1 MAFHRG
7 YPVRSLNSLYQ
18 DLEAREE
25 TRWEAPMEKVI
36 AGNRKIGRVLYVGGG
51 TYVFERPG
59 GKKGAFET
67 RKVRCGGHH
76 AAYLEWVKWCV
87 DGDDPQMIKAHL
99 ARKGEEWNQAANDV
113 RVERLRK
120 RVAAGRTEPELEMI
134 TETKGEPMAQ
144 KAPRENET
152 TMTAQQI
159 GPMVTPT
166 RVYVLSYRNGRTS
179 RLVAAYLTDTA
190 ALDMAEALGVALEV
204 SGAEGEYTVDE
215 LQVRS

>member
-7 YPVRSLNSLYQ
+7 YPVRSLNSLYH
-18 DLEAREE
+18 DLEEREE
-25 TRWEAPMEKVI
+25 TWWEAPMEKVI
-36 AGNRKIGRVLYVGGG
+36 AGNRKTGRVLYVGGG

-59 GKKGAFET
+59 GKRGAFET

-99 ARKGEEWNQAANDV
+99 ARKGEEWNQAVNDA
-113 RVERLRK
+113 RVERLRE
-120 RVAAGRTEPELEMI
+120 RAEAGKNEPEMI
-134 TETKGEPMAQ
+134 TEKKEEQMAQ
-144 KAPRENET
+144 KTTREDATMET
-152 TMTAQQI
+152 SSHI
-159 GPMVTPT
+159 GPMAMPKS
-166 RVYVLSYRNGRTS
+166 VYVLSYRNGRTS
-179 RLVAAYLTDTA
+179 KLVAAYLTDAA